1 MDELEYIKLCVLC
14 NTDPMSDINVN
25 EVVNLLDT
33 QMPVSEI
40 VLSCQKD
47 LVYRFVKANDR
58 QPTIEEMRQIQS
70 SAYALSVG

>member
-1 MDELEYIKLCVLC
+1 
-14 NTDPMSDINVN
+14 MSDINVN

-58 QPTIEEMRQIQS
+58 QPTIEEMRQMDMMEPHVQRIED
-70 SAYALSVG
+70 ALEGRSEAIFQ